1 MAGYIFNLGKNANLE
16 RLFGEGVYGTIFKP
30 DLEPPTREWD
40 PGGTWHQ
47 AYVATLGDYITMQPG
62 DAVYFFSNRNIY
74 GIGKLAAVGGDCRHL
89 NFPRASE
96 AKAFSYRQ
104 VKSDLLNDHGAT
116 SVRQRW
122 LCTFIPDPLW
132 FRDGVDMDDLLS
144 SDPGAFRMLRAMHR
158 RSFIKFDDDE
168 AQAFRN
174 MLLRR
179 NEHVL
184 AEANEADVFE
194 FAPASHQA
202 LAAKRTPAYA
212 FSLSPVLEP
221 LARGAKLRQEMAVEV
236 ALLDHLRRQEP
247 ATIEI
252 FGHWDYLS
260 HQVLASPF
268 KPLDY
273 ADMMDVFGYRYVSEH
288 APTISRYLVAEVK
301 RDRATVTDV
310 EQTLR
315 YVDWVKDEYAQGDY
329 SMIEAFLVASSFTD
343 EARKRLDDVAVRS
356 FTVERRP
363 PRTEHW
369 RGLRLVRYR
378 YDDVSGDLAFE
389 TV

>member
-1 MAGYIFNLGKNANLE
+1 LAGYIFNLGGNANLP
-16 RLFGEGVYGTIFKP
+16 RLCREGVYGTIFKP
-30 DLEPPTREWD
+30 ELDPPTRKWD

-47 AYVATLGDYITMQPG
+47 VYVATLGDYVTMQPG

-74 GIGKLAAVGGDCRHL
+74 GIGRLTEVGGDCRHL
-89 NFPRASE
+89 NFPQASE
-96 AKAFSYRQ
+96 ARAFNYGQ
-104 VKSDLLNDHGAT
+104 VKDDLLNDHGAS

-122 LCTFIPDPLW
+122 LCTFVPDPLW

-184 AEANEADVFE
+184 AAATGPDVLE
-194 FAPASHQA
+194 FSPASHDA
-202 LAAKRTPAYA
+202 LAAKRTRAYDL
-212 FSLSPVLEP
+212 SLAPVLEP
-221 LARGAKLRQEMAVEV
+221 LARGAQLSQEMAVEV
-236 ALLDHLRRQEP
+236 ALLDHLRRREV
-247 ATIEI
+247 ATREI

-273 ADMMDVFGYRYVSEH
+273 ADMMDVFGYRYVSGH

-301 RDRATVTDV
+301 RGRATVTDV

-329 SMIEAFLVASSFTD
+329 SMIEAFLVASTFTD
-343 EARKRLDDVAVRS
+343 DALERLEKVAVRS

-378 YDDVSGDLAFE
+378 YDNASENLAFE
-389 TV
+389 AV